1 MSTIEIWWIGIA
13 LAMDCF
19 AVSIASGIK
28 ARRILIG
35 IMMAMILA
43 FGLFQGGFF
52 LAGYVGTSLFSSYIS
67 TIGRWIAVGLLGF
80 LGAKMIWDDV
90 RPCTSEDTGC
100 LSYKSVPLLAIAT
113 SIDAMAVGV
122 SFSCMEHMSQYRI
135 AYATV
140 VITFC
145 SSLLSAVGLAL
156 GIYIGEK
163 VCFPTSFIGGIIL
176 IFIAIK
182 MIIEYFTTC

>member
-28 ARRILIG
+28 ARKILIG
-35 IMMAMILA
+35 IMASMILA

-52 LAGYVGTSLFSSYIS
+52 LTGYVGTCFISSHIS
-67 TIGRWIAVGLLGF
+67 AVGKWIAVGLLGF

-90 RPCTSEDTGC
+90 KPGASEETGR
-100 LSYKSVPLLAIAT
+100 LSYKTVPILAVAT
-113 SIDAMAVGV
+113 SIDALAVGV
-122 SFSCMEHMSQYRI
+122 SFSCMENMSQYQI
-135 AYATV
+135 AYAAA

-145 SSLLSAVGLAL
+145 SSLLSAIGLAL

-163 VCFPTSFIGGIIL
+163 IHFPTSFIGGIIL

-182 MIIEYFTTC
+182 MIIEYFTQL

>member
-28 ARRILIG
+28 ARKIIAGVML
-35 IMMAMILA
+35 AMILA

-52 LAGYVGTSLFSSYIS
+52 LAGYAGTCFFSHYIS

-90 RPCTSEDTGC
+90 RPGTQEHTSR
-100 LSYKSVPLLAIAT
+100 LSYKAVPVLAIAT

-135 AYATV
+135 AYAAA

-145 SSLLSAVGLAL
+145 SSLLSAIGLAL

-163 VCFPTSFIGGIIL
+163 VHFPTSFIGGIIL

-182 MIIEYFTTC
+182 MIIEYFTSC